1 MMRSAVGSG
10 KPLAVIVKGNPKYI
24 TDPKVKNKADAFY
37 SRIKVIMEQK
47 GYRVSYDAGEERT
60 RPDVTA
66 DVWIAHSRGIDRL
79 RFAPDGVRTYAI
91 ETKGSVEG
99 KSNVEIGLDPDHYM
113 LSDTDIKALRA
124 L

>member
-1 MMRSAVGSG
+1 MRSAVGSG

-37 SRIKVIMEQK
+37 SRIKVILEQK
-47 GYRVSYDAGEERT
+47 GYRVVYDAGEEYT

-66 DVWIAHSRGIDRL
+66 KVWIAHSKGIGRL
-79 RFAPDGVRTYAI
+79 RFAPDGVRTYALQ
-91 ETKGSVEG
+91 TKGSVKD
-99 KSNVEIGLDPDHYM
+99 KSNDEIGFDPDHYV
-113 LSDTDIKALRA
+113 LSDTDIKELRA

>member
-1 MMRSAVGSG
+1 MRAAVGSG

-79 RFAPDGVRTYAI
+79 RFAPDGVRTYAL
-91 ETKGSVEG
+91 ETKGTTEG
-99 KSNVEIGLDPDHYM
+99 KTNDQIGFDPEHYL
-113 LSDTDIKALRA
+113 LSEADIKELRA